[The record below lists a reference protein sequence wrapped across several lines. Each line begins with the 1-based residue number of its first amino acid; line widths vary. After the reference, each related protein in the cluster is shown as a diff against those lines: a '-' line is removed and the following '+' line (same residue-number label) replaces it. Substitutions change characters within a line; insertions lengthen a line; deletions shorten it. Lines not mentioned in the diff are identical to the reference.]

1 MIIVRVLVC
10 LLIIVP
16 VGRLCWGANE
26 PSDRFGKPDKIT
38 IEIAPFG
45 KPGKWAVGVM
55 LENDEEL
62 AAITVPLK
70 FGKHVGQF
78 VLDSVSFG
86 NTRVAYFALKTTNS
100 YDTLN
105 AVLIGLLYCLDD
117 NRPPLEPGT
126 GMVARLYFTQK
137 SNPGREAVPLV
148 IDSTYFPPY
157 NTLELVT
164 PSAVP
169 ITPIFETIQVEKLTP
184 FAPPQKKK

>member
-1 MIIVRVLVC
+1 MIFVRVLVC
-10 LLIIVP
+10 LLIFLP
-16 VGRLCWGANE
+16 VGHVCSGANK

-38 IEIAPFG
+38 IEIAPLG

-55 LENDEEL
+55 LDNDEEL

-70 FGKHVGQF
+70 FGERVGQF

-137 SNPGREAVPLV
+137 SNPEKEAQPLV

-169 ITPIFETIQVEKLTP
+169 ITPIFETIQVEQLTP
-184 FAPPQKKK
+184 FPVPQKKK